1 MVLCGIAWNGLT
13 DGVFGIE
20 VVGGQLWETRTES
33 ERGERRGKATQDEMA
48 KEGGMRRVTRET
60 AWGSGRNEVYGRGRR
75 V

>member
-1 MVLCGIAWNGLT
+1 MVLRGIAWNGLT

-48 KEGGMRRVTRET
+48 KEGGEEKSDKEDGLGKW
-60 AWGSGRNEVYGRGRR
+60 AE
-75 V
+75 